1 VTRYSWRAWL
11 VTAGCLLWSLG
22 CAERGERA
30 APVATAPAST
40 AEHPAAEAAAARDPS
55 AAMNPSTRA
64 AEVKL
69 CEHRVPADLCTKCNP
84 EFVDVFKEKGDWC
97 NEHGVPESHCYE
109 CNPKLSFSARAAPPA
124 EPWCNEHGVPEAKCT
139 KCKPQLIAKFIDA
152 GDYCREH
159 GLPESV
165 CPYCHPDLVKAAGH
179 EPPIFPAPGT
189 TVKLASPETEREAG
203 IETMTVTNRQFAR
216 TIDVIGQLQFN
227 QNRLARLSA
236 RGGEALVGQVNVDV
250 GDEVKRGQPLV
261 MLTSGAIGAEQSR
274 QGAAKARLDAARATL
289 AREQVL
295 LESGISSNRSVEQAQ
310 TEVAAALGEYN
321 AARAALHAAGA
332 GEGSS
337 GGQYVLSAPFDGTVV
352 AREAVAGKSVSAETT
367 LVEVADLGS
376 MWALLEIPEDAAA
389 AVKPGQK
396 VTLVFEGL
404 GGQIR
409 EGVVSRM
416 GASVDPHTR
425 TVRARV
431 DLPNADRTL
440 RAGLFVR
447 AKIAVAAEH
456 EGMLVPRGAIQRA
469 EGQALVFVRTAP
481 GQYVPAHVEL
491 GTAMERDIEV
501 LGGLESGA
509 EVVTTGAFM
518 LKTEILKDSIGAG
531 CADD

>member
-1 VTRYSWRAWL
+1 MTGWKWNRWVA
-11 VTAGCLLWSLG
+11 TAACLLWSLG
-22 CAERGERA
+22 CAERSKQA
-30 APVATAPAST
+30 APVATAPAAT
-40 AEHPAAEAAAARDPS
+40 AEHPAAEATSARDKS
-55 AAMNPSTRA
+55 AAINASTRA

-109 CNPKLSFSARAAPPA
+109 CNPKLSFSAQAAPA

-165 CPYCHPDLVKAAGH
+165 CPYCHPELVKAAGH
-179 EPPIFPAPGT
+179 ELPIFPTPGT

-236 RGGEALVGQVNVDV
+236 RGEALVGEVKVDI

-261 MLTSGAIGAEQSR
+261 MLTSGAIGEEQSR
-274 QGAAKARLDAARATL
+274 LGAAKARLDAARATL
-289 AREQVL
+289 AREQAL
-295 LESGISSNRSVEQAQ
+295 LESGISAKRSVEQAQ
-310 TEVAAALGEYN
+310 TEVAAAQGEYN
-321 AARAALHAAGA
+321 AARAALRAAGA

-337 GGQYVLSAPFDGTVV
+337 GGQYVLSAPFEGTVV

-389 AVKPGQK
+389 SVKPGQK
-396 VTLVFEGL
+396 VTLVFESL

-425 TVRARV
+425 TIRARV

-447 AKIAVAAEH
+447 AKIAVAAQH
-456 EGMLVPRGAIQRA
+456 EGMLVPREAIQRA

-481 GQYVPAHVEL
+481 GRYVPAHVEL
-491 GTAMERDIEV
+491 GTPIERDIEV
-501 LGGLESGA
+501 LEGLESGA